1 LYIIYNV
8 TLTKDG
14 ANMSKIISRDVQ
26 EFIDKNLNEE
36 FFKSNV
42 PNQLSAFRILDV
54 TVSVNGM
61 DEQIYRE
68 MPEEKKKQKEEE
80 SKLVETEENI
90 DKLYN
95 MLRKDLIPSTVSI
108 IVKKLM
114 EHKEQIIPR
123 MLEDLKKSGN
133 DYFVE
138 AVARIL
144 IKSEDNYSK
153 EIAAILPLI
162 KYPYT
167 QATTCYILGK
177 IGKEEHIETLYNY
190 FHGFKK
196 NYKDEAYY
204 EGPLVGIYELKR
216 RYEF

>member
-1 LYIIYNV
+1 LYIIYSV
-8 TLTKDG
+8 TLAKDG

-54 TVSVNGM
+54 TVLVDGI

-80 SKLVETEENI
+80 SKLVENEENI

-167 QATTCYILGK
+167 QATACYILGK

-190 FHGFKK
+190 FYGFKK
-196 NYKDEAYY
+196 NYKNEAYY